1 MGVGEMSSTAFTG
14 FLAETL
20 GNAAKVS
27 REGAI
32 AFVCMDWRHMGE
44 LLAAGAQVYGAMLNL
59 AVWVKSNAGQ
69 GSFYRSQHELI
80 GVFRVGHSPH
90 LNNVELGRF
99 GRSRSNVW
107 QYAGVNTFGTDRLA
121 QLQSHPTAKPVAL
134 IADAL
139 RDCSRR
145 RDIVLDTFCGSGS
158 TILAAE
164 RVGRRAFAME
174 LEPRYVD
181 VAVRRW
187 QAFTGRD
194 AVHAATGKTFEE
206 MQTERAEDVALTTE
220 RPSRRRLQTKRS
232 RS

>member
-1 MGVGEMSSTAFTG
+1 MSISSQLPQVVVAARSG
-14 FLAETL
+14 ALQALALQAGQTL
-20 GNAAKVS
+20 
-27 REGAI
+27 EGTVIGPAPN
-32 AFVCMDWRHMGE
+32 G
-44 LLAAGAQVYGAMLNL
+44 GTQVQISGQMLNL
-59 AVWVKSNAGQ
+59 VVWVKSNAGQ

-80 GVFRVGHSPH
+80 GVFRVGESPH
-90 LNNVELGRF
+90 LNNVVLGRF

-107 QYAGVNTFGTDRLA
+107 NYAGVNTFGADRLA

-145 RDIVLDTFCGSGS
+145 GDIVLDTFCGSGS

-164 RVGRRAFAME
+164 RVGRRAYGME

-187 QAFTGRD
+187 QAFTRRD
-194 AVHAATGKTFEE
+194 AVHAGTGQTFEE
-206 MQTERAEDVALTTE
+206 TQNERAAEVPKLAG
-220 RPSRRRLQTKRS
+220 PISRRRTQAKRS